1 MLTKKEKLLIYPWQL
16 KRFHQHRKKVQSAGP
31 AIDFYPPNDYPHIT
45 AKLKK
50 MQKESERAD
59 KVHKDNIRLLQR
71 LGSIMTTKRLKN
83 YWDSPRPSFLNR
95 EVIPHLNLKSNTL
108 STTDEDEPE
117 VDAPRA
123 VSGKSKCAICSG
135 KFRKTNK
142 IIPESRIPWK
152 PSTPTKNMK
161 LLREADNKPHKC
173 CKFCCWWSNRL
184 DELSHLTVYVAHE
197 LLHSD
202 FHFTDLKHKTFSI
215 KQMNRMWRISF
226 GAGSQ
231 GNKLIEA

>member
-95 EVIPHLNLKSNTL
+95 EVIPHLNLKSNTM
-108 STTDEDEPE
+108 STTTDEDEPE
-117 VDAPRA
+117 LNEPRA
-123 VSGKSKCAICSG
+123 VSSKSKCAICSG

-142 IIPESRIPWK
+142 VIPESRIPWK

-161 LLREADNKPHKC
+161 LLKEADIKPHKC
-173 CKFCCWWSNRL
+173 CKFCC
-184 DELSHLTVYVAHE
+184 
-197 LLHSD
+197 
-202 FHFTDLKHKTFSI
+202 
-215 KQMNRMWRISF
+215 
-226 GAGSQ
+226 
-231 GNKLIEA
+231 